1 MRIKRFRIIALI
13 ITLIMVLTP
22 LTMTGCSLFGPSE
35 NDIQIIT
42 KGLDYDE
49 YYRLCLYVKIKNTSS
64 KTIKVSFYGKIL
76 LNGEIIDESYSNVR
90 TLNSGDSTTLI
101 GPIIANPRYSK
112 SSYSYEITKWNFY

>member
-1 MRIKRFRIIALI
+1 MKTNKIRILTLI
-13 ITLIMVLTP
+13 FTLIMALTP

-35 NDIQIIT
+35 NDIQIMA

-64 KTIKVSFYGKIL
+64 NTIKVSFYGKIL
-76 LNGEIIDESYSNVR
+76 LNGEIIDESYSSVR
-90 TLNSGDSTTLI
+90 TLNSGDTTTLI
-101 GPIIANPRYSK
+101 GPIIANPRYTK